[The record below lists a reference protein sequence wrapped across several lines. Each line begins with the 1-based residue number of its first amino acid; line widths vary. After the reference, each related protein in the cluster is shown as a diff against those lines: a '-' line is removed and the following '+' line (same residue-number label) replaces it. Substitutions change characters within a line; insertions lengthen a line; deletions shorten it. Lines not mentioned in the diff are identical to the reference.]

1 MKIMYVISV
10 MVIVGALI
18 GGVTNSLAIRML
30 FRPYKPIY
38 LFGKRVPF
46 TPGLI
51 PKRRGE
57 LADQLGKLVM
67 EHLLTADSMKRKL
80 ENSQFQEKMEE
91 WVKVELQNYLE
102 SGITVQEF
110 LSRFGIGN
118 ADEKLKGNLER
129 VVESK
134 YEEIMTRLRSK
145 PLQQVLPASIVHSVQ
160 SNIPYAAEYVLSKAV
175 HYFESPEGKRQLN
188 KMIQDFIATR
198 GKLGSVV
205 QMFMG
210 NYNIVD
216 KVQPEVVKFLK
227 HDGTKDVLMK
237 VMHGEWEKIKRMEI
251 GEVEEKL
258 TKVTILSTI
267 HKALDR
273 TLNIP
278 GWMEKSL
285 LEAIGPIHPWM
296 MEKLVPSILLTGSH
310 LVLEKLEE
318 LLAKLQLEDVV
329 RDQVE
334 SFSLEQL
341 EEMVLSVSKKE
352 LKMIT
357 YLGALLGGLIGLF
370 QGVFVLLI

>member
-1 MKIMYVISV
+1 MKILYVISV
-10 MVIVGALI
+10 MVLVGALI

-67 EHLLTADSMKRKL
+67 EHLLTADSMKRRL

-91 WVKVELQNYLE
+91 WVKAELQNYLE
-102 SGITVQEF
+102 SGITVKEF
-110 LSRFGIGN
+110 LSRFGIEN

-129 VVESK
+129 IVESK
-134 YEEIMTRLRSK
+134 YEEIMTGLRSK

-160 SNIPYAAEYVLSKAV
+160 SNIPYVAEYVLSKGV
-175 HYFESPEGKRQLN
+175 HYFESTEGKRQLN

-227 HDGTKDVLMK
+227 HDGTKDVLLK
-237 VMHGEWEKIKRMEI
+237 VLYGEWEKIKQMEI
-251 GEVEEKL
+251 REVEEKL
-258 TKVTILSTI
+258 TKRTILSTI

-285 LEAIGPIHPWM
+285 LEVVQPIHPWL
-296 MEKLVPSILLTGSH
+296 MEKLVPSILLAGSH

-370 QGVFVLLI
+370 QGLFVLFV

>member
-1 MKIMYVISV
+1 MKIVYVISV

-80 ENSQFQEKMEE
+80 ENSQFQEKMEV
-91 WVKVELQNYLE
+91 WVKAELQNYLE

-110 LSRFGIGN
+110 LSRFGIEN
-118 ADEKLKGNLER
+118 ADEKLKGNLVR

-134 YEEIMTRLRSK
+134 YEEIMIGLRSK

-160 SNIPYAAEYVLSKAV
+160 SNIPFAAEYVLSKAV
-175 HYFESPEGKRQLN
+175 HYFESPEGKIQLN

-237 VMHGEWEKIKRMEI
+237 VLYGEWEKIKKMEI

-258 TKVTILSTI
+258 SKETILSTI

-318 LLAKLQLEDVV
+318 LLAKLELEDVV

-370 QGVFVLLI
+370 QGIFVLFV

>member
-1 MKIMYVISV
+1 MYVISV

-91 WVKVELQNYLE
+91 WVKVELQNYLQ

-110 LSRFGIGN
+110 LSRFGIEN

-160 SNIPYAAEYVLSKAV
+160 SNIPYAAEYFLSKAV

-258 TKVTILSTI
+258 TKVSILSTI

>member
-1 MKIMYVISV
+1 
-10 MVIVGALI
+10 
-18 GGVTNSLAIRML
+18 
-30 FRPYKPIY
+30 
-38 LFGKRVPF
+38 
-46 TPGLI
+46 
-51 PKRRGE
+51 
-57 LADQLGKLVM
+57 
-67 EHLLTADSMKRKL
+67 
-80 ENSQFQEKMEE
+80 
-91 WVKVELQNYLE
+91 
-102 SGITVQEF
+102 
-110 LSRFGIGN
+110 LSRFGIEN

-129 VVESK
+129 IVESK
-134 YEEIMTRLRSK
+134 YEEIMTGLRSK

-160 SNIPYAAEYVLSKAV
+160 SNIPYVAEYVLSKGV
-175 HYFESPEGKRQLN
+175 HYFESTEGKRQLN

-227 HDGTKDVLMK
+227 HDGTKDVLLK
-237 VMHGEWEKIKRMEI
+237 VLYGEWEKIKQMEI
-251 GEVEEKL
+251 REVEEKL
-258 TKVTILSTI
+258 TKRTILSTI

-285 LEAIGPIHPWM
+285 LEVVQPIHPWL
-296 MEKLVPSILLTGSH
+296 MEKLVPSILLAGSH

-370 QGVFVLLI
+370 QGLFVLFV

>member
-1 MKIMYVISV
+1 MKILYVITV
-10 MVIVGALI
+10 MVLVGALI

-38 LFGKRVPF
+38 LFGKRIPF

-110 LSRFGIGN
+110 LARFGIEN

-134 YEEIMTRLRSK
+134 YEEIMTHLRSK
-145 PLQQVLPASIVHSVQ
+145 PLQQVLPATIIHSVQ
-160 SNIPYAAEYVLSKAV
+160 SNIPYAAEYVLSKGV

-237 VMHGEWEKIKRMEI
+237 VLYGEWEKIKGMEI
-251 GEVEEKL
+251 RDVEEKL
-258 TKVTILSTI
+258 TKETILSTI

-273 TLNIP
+273 TLNIQ

-285 LEAIGPIHPWM
+285 LDAIGPIHPWM

-370 QGVFVLLI
+370 QGIFVLFV

>member
-1 MKIMYVISV
+1 MKILYVISV
-10 MVIVGALI
+10 MVLVGALI

-67 EHLLTADSMKRKL
+67 EHLLTADSMKRRL

-110 LSRFGIGN
+110 LSRFGIEN
-118 ADEKLKGNLER
+118 ADEKLKENLER

-134 YEEIMTRLRSK
+134 YENIMTGLRSK
-145 PLQQVLPASIVHSVQ
+145 PLQQVLPASIIHSVQ
-160 SNIPYAAEYVLSKAV
+160 SNIPYAAEYVLSKGV

-237 VMHGEWEKIKRMEI
+237 VLHGEWEKIKLMEI

-285 LEAIGPIHPWM
+285 RDVVQPIHPWL

-370 QGVFVLLI
+370 QGIFVLFV

>member
-1 MKIMYVISV
+1 MKILYVISV
-10 MVIVGALI
+10 MVLVGALI

-67 EHLLTADSMKRKL
+67 EHLLTADSMKRRL

-91 WVKVELQNYLE
+91 WVKAELQNYLE

-110 LSRFGIGN
+110 LSRFGIEN
-118 ADEKLKGNLER
+118 ADEKLKENLER

-134 YEEIMTRLRSK
+134 YEEIMTGLRSN
-145 PLQQVLPASIVHSVQ
+145 PLHQVLPASIVHSVQ
-160 SNIPYAAEYVLSKAV
+160 SNIPYAAEYVLSKGV
-175 HYFESPEGKRQLN
+175 HYFESAEGKRQLN

-237 VMHGEWEKIKRMEI
+237 VLYGEWEKIKRMEI

-318 LLAKLQLEDVV
+318 LLAKLQLEEVV
-329 RDQVE
+329 SDQVE

-370 QGVFVLLI
+370 QGIFVLFV

>member
-1 MKIMYVISV
+1 MKILYVISV

-110 LSRFGIGN
+110 LSRFGIEN
-118 ADEKLKGNLER
+118 ADEKLKENLVR

-134 YEEIMTRLRSK
+134 YEEIMTRLRTK

-216 KVQPEVVKFLK
+216 KVQPEVVKFLN
-227 HDGTKDVLMK
+227 HEGTKDVLMK
-237 VMHGEWEKIKRMEI
+237 VLYGEWEKIKRMEI
-251 GEVEEKL
+251 GEVEEKV

-273 TLNIP
+273 TLNIQ

-285 LEAIGPIHPWM
+285 LEAIRPIQPWM

-370 QGVFVLLI
+370 QGIFVLFV

>member
-1 MKIMYVISV
+1 MKILYVISV
-10 MVIVGALI
+10 MVLVGALI

-30 FRPYKPIY
+30 FRPYKPVF

-91 WVKVELQNYLE
+91 WVKAELQKYLE
-102 SGITVQEF
+102 SGITVEEF
-110 LSRFGIGN
+110 LSRFGIED
-118 ADEKLKGNLER
+118 AEVLLKGNLVR
-129 VVESK
+129 IVEYK
-134 YEEIMTRLRSK
+134 YEEIMTGLRTK
-145 PLQQVLPASIVHSVQ
+145 PFEQVLPASMVHSVH
-160 SNIPYAAEYVLSKAV
+160 SKIPFAAEYVLTKAV

-227 HDGTKDVLMK
+227 HDGTKDVLLK
-237 VMHGEWEKIKRMEI
+237 VLYGEWEKIKGMEI
-251 GEVEEKL
+251 REVEDKL
-258 TKVTILSTI
+258 TKETILSTI
-267 HKALDR
+267 HKALER
-273 TLNIP
+273 TLNIQ
-278 GWMEKSL
+278 GWMEKSIF
-285 LEAIGPIHPWM
+285 EAVQPIHPWM

-370 QGVFVLLI
+370 QGMFVLLV

>member
-1 MKIMYVISV
+1 MKILYVISV

-67 EHLLTADSMKRKL
+67 EHLLTADSMKRRL

-91 WVKVELQNYLE
+91 WVKVELQKYLE

-110 LSRFGIGN
+110 LSRFGIEN
-118 ADEKLKGNLER
+118 ADEKLKENLER

-134 YEEIMTRLRSK
+134 YENIMTGLRSK
-145 PLQQVLPASIVHSVQ
+145 PLQQMLPASIIHSVQ
-160 SNIPYAAEYVLSKAV
+160 SNIPYAAEYVLSKGV

-237 VMHGEWEKIKRMEI
+237 VLYGEWEKIKLMEI

-285 LEAIGPIHPWM
+285 FEAIGPIHPWM

-370 QGVFVLLI
+370 QGIFVLFV

>member
-1 MKIMYVISV
+1 MEILYVISV
-10 MVIVGALI
+10 MVLVGALI

-38 LFGKRVPF
+38 FFGKRVPF

-80 ENSQFQEKMEE
+80 ENSQFYEKMEE

-110 LSRFGIGN
+110 LARFGIEN

-145 PLQQVLPASIVHSVQ
+145 PLQQVLPASIIHSVQ
-160 SNIPYAAEYVLSKAV
+160 SNIPYAAEYVLLKGV

-237 VMHGEWEKIKRMEI
+237 VLYGEWEKIKGMEI
-251 GEVEEKL
+251 RDVEEKL
-258 TKVTILSTI
+258 TKETILSTI

-273 TLNIP
+273 TLNIQ
-278 GWMEKSL
+278 GWMEKSML
-285 LEAIGPIHPWM
+285 DAIGPIHPWM

-370 QGVFVLLI
+370 QGIFVLFV